1 MIFALLIFLA
11 WGSHLNSLAYR
22 LLNLES
28 FFKARSF
35 CTSCKKNIAWYDNLP
50 IISWLFLY
58 GQCRQCKQPIS
69 WLYPFI
75 EIMTTAT
82 LMLLYQFAP
91 VHYFPAYFLFFSA
104 LIITI
109 RTDLDEMLI
118 SRFVTLY
125 LIPFGYLA
133 AFYLYLPISL
143 STAILGSLFGYV
155 LLWCAKIMS
164 LKISGQEGMG
174 QGDLELLTMIGAF
187 TGPLGCWVTLT
198 IGSCLGALI
207 HIGIM
212 AITKQRTTKVAFG
225 PYLSIGAMIY
235 VFYQDQFI
243 SYFLL

>member
-1 MIFALLIFLA
+1 VIVVLLIFLA
-11 WGSHLNSLAYR
+11 WGSYLNSLAYR

-35 CTSCKKNIAWYDNLP
+35 CTSCKKDIAWYDNLP

-82 LMLLYQFAP
+82 LMLLYKSKQI
-91 VHYFPAYFLFFSA
+91 HYFPAYFLFFSA
-104 LIITI
+104 LLVTI

-118 SRFVTLY
+118 SRFATLY
-125 LIPFGYLA
+125 LIPFAFLA
-133 AFYLYLPISL
+133 AFYNYLPISL
-143 STAILGSLFGYV
+143 STAIIGSLFGYM
-155 LLWCAKIMS
+155 LLWCAKTMS
-164 LKISGQEGMG
+164 LKIFGQDGMG
-174 QGDLELLTMIGAF
+174 QGDLELLAMIGAF

-198 IGSCLGALI
+198 IGSCLGTLI
-207 HIGIM
+207 HICIM
-212 AITKQRTTKVAFG
+212 IITNQRTTKVAFG

-235 VFYQDQFI
+235 TFYQDQFI